1 MENYTRHLHGDG
13 GLFADGVEL
22 PLDEFGRAHVQ
33 ATQVGKIALR
43 AEATDVDGLVGMGAS
58 GGDSHGPG
66 EYIELDSLPRQAKR
80 AALLIYRLSQ
90 TPR

>member
-1 MENYTRHLHGDG
+1 LLAKLNSINRDLGLPELGEIDPLSRGAGD
-13 GLFADGVEL
+13 
-22 PLDEFGRAHVQ
+22 
-33 ATQVGKIALR
+33 IAFVAR
-43 AEATDVDGLVGMGAS
+43 DVDGLVGMGAS